1 MQQGQVVRV
10 RECRLAVGDIAW
22 DWAARNADE
31 IAANWQTQL
40 AKNPAFFNGGIQ
52 ILTGHSFAGGIFH
65 GDFATTDFASFV
77 HWRGLGYADERV
89 RDCFGCAILRS
100 SEGYVL
106 LGRQAAG
113 NLNSGRAY
121 CPGGFIDPADIRLDR
136 TIDIDGS
143 VEREIHEETGLDV
156 SVLQRTPGYI
166 LAAAEAS
173 IAIGI
178 EYFSRLSAEQLRSQ
192 IMDHI
197 ERQAVPE
204 LADILIVRHGSDIRD
219 IRTTGYVAPLI
230 NALFE
235 RTIA

>member
-10 RECRLAVGDIAW
+10 RECRLAVGDVAW
-22 DWAARNADE
+22 DWAARNGDG
-31 IAANWQTQL
+31 IAAHWRTQL

-52 ILTGHSFAGGIFH
+52 ILTGHRISDGIFH
-65 GDFATTDFASFV
+65 GDFATTDFASFI

-100 SEGYVL
+100 AEGYVL

-121 CPGGFIDPADIRLDR
+121 CPGGFIDPTDIRLDR

-156 SVLQRTPGYI
+156 TDLKRTSGFI
-166 LAAAEAS
+166 IVAAEAS

-178 EYFSRLSAEQLRSQ
+178 EYRSPLSAVQLRSK
-192 IMDHI
+192 IIDHI
-197 ERQAVPE
+197 QRQVVPE
-204 LADILIVRHGSDIRD
+204 LADILIIRHVNDIHD
-219 IRTTGYVAPLI
+219 VRTTSYVEPLI

-235 RTIA
+235 GTIA